1 MSIIRCLLLIV
12 LFVYSCKQDKSQLHQ
27 GEGFISLSPHIT
39 EIVYAIGG
47 ENQLAGITDFCDY
60 PPAAAE
66 KARIGGL
73 LNPNIEKII
82 SLKPAFLIGLPSH
95 RDLASK
101 LSPYGLDIHILPNET
116 IDDVL
121 LTIDSVGVLTGR
133 AQAAAELTS
142 RLRESLY
149 PAAQKPHDAA
159 RAMLVIGR
167 TEGTPRNI
175 TVAGPGTFIHEIWER
190 AGGRNLFADL
200 STRYSIVSREA
211 IMTRNPEVILEF
223 RPLPDA
229 TKEQVA
235 RLKSEWNTLG
245 AVEAVRKGHVFIL
258 TNRAYL
264 IPGPRMMLLGRKCK
278 EIIGGL
284 RH

>member
-1 MSIIRCLLLIV
+1 MAIVRYLLLVFLIV
-12 LFVYSCKQDKSQLHQ
+12 FGCQDDKTTLQP
-27 GEGFISLSPHIT
+27 GNGFISLSPHIT

-47 ENQLAGITDFCDY
+47 EDHLAGITDFCDY
-60 PPAAAE
+60 PPVTAE

-95 RDLASK
+95 RDLAVK
-101 LSPYGLDIHILPNET
+101 LSPYGLDIHMLPNET
-116 IDDVL
+116 IEDVL

-133 AQAAAELTS
+133 RQAAAELTT

-149 PAAQKPHDAA
+149 PAAQKPHDAP

-167 TEGTPRNI
+167 TDGTPRNI

-211 IMTRNPEVILEF
+211 ILTRNPEVILEF

-229 TKEQVA
+229 SEEQVA
-235 RLKSEWNTLG
+235 LIKSEWNTLG
-245 AVEAVRKGHVFIL
+245 ALEAVKKGNIFIL

-264 IPGPRMMLLGRKCK
+264 IPGPRMSLLNRECIK
-278 EIIGGL
+278 IIGGL
-284 RH
+284 KR